1 MVKAITL
8 KSRLRRKDELTCI
21 LFTSQQWVCCMHGDQ
36 GFHHPFIVTLVFFL
50 RQSLLLLRQASATLC
65 NDVDLEV
72 LVLLSTSPVT
82 VMNHHTQ
89 LPPLLCGEFQSKVTV
104 LSVARLPCWSGVGA
118 LD

>member
-1 MVKAITL
+1 MNSHA
-8 KSRLRRKDELTCI
+8 
-21 LFTSQQWVCCMHGDQ
+21 FFSQVSSGFVVCMETRASI
-36 GFHHPFIVTLVFFL
+36 HPFIVTLVFFL

-72 LVLLSTSPVT
+72 LVLLSTSPIT

-104 LSVARLPCWSGVGA
+104 LSVARLPCWSGV
-118 LD
+118 